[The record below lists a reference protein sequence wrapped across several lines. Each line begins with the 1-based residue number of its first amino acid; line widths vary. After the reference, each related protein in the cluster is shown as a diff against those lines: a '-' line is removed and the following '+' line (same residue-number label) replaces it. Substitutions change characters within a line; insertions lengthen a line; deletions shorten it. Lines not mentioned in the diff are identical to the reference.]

1 MSVVTL
7 EGQFDSVFWVVDVE
21 KHQNLL
27 LHRYTDLKI
36 SQMLLYAP
44 RVYILKS
51 HIKNLKVK
59 SKIKYVI
66 K

>member
-27 LHRYTDLKI
+27 VHRYTDLKI

-44 RVYILKS
+44 RVYIIKS
-51 HIKNLKVK
+51 HIKN
-59 SKIKYVI
+59 
-66 K
+66 